1 MTPAQ
6 SADPGGDG
14 GAGEWPPNLLARI
27 ATTIGRGHQEDV
39 ASAALLYVLQADSH
53 ARCAVIADLARRA
66 GLTEGADLPGDLSFR
81 GQDSGEGGR
90 PDIVGFDT
98 GGRARVVIE
107 AKVDAG
113 FRPGQ
118 IARYSGRLASGL
130 PSVIAV
136 LAPERRVPRLL
147 DEAHQQ
153 LTGEGIE
160 LGERGPAWQ
169 TADRTLT
176 LLGISWLATL
186 EVMEKVTS
194 SADLGQL
201 RGFYEYLEP
210 GVFLP
215 FAAADLARANGRLM
229 RSVTSVAQNVAA
241 RFPDPE
247 RGSIWRRWT
256 EIGQFLVLHGRS
268 AWFGVWL
275 DAWAQREDTPYWL
288 SYHKD
293 NLPPAKADQLLPELN
308 AIPGISARRDETY
321 LCVALFPPTEAER
334 DHVEKSLTE
343 LIRKVADLIR

>member
-14 GAGEWPPNLLARI
+14 GPGEWPPNLLARI
-27 ATTIGRGHQEDV
+27 AITIGRGHQEDV
-39 ASAALLYVLQADSH
+39 ASAALLYVLQADIH
-53 ARCAVIADLARRA
+53 ARRAVIADLARRA
-66 GLTEGADLPGDLSFR
+66 GLAEGADLAGDLSFR
-81 GQDSGEGGR
+81 GQDPGKDGR

-118 IARYSGRLASGL
+118 IARYSGRLDSGL

-147 DEAHQQ
+147 DEAYQQ
-153 LTGEGIE
+153 LTGKGIE
-160 LGERGPAWQ
+160 LGEHGSAWQ

-201 RGFYEYLEP
+201 RGFYDYLEP

-215 FAAADLARANGRLM
+215 FTAADLARTNGRLM
-229 RSVTSVAQNVAA
+229 RSVTSIAQNVAA
-241 RFPDPE
+241 RFPVTE
-247 RGSIWRRWT
+247 RGSTWHRWT
-256 EIGQFLVLHGRS
+256 EIGQFLVLHDRA

-288 SYHKD
+288 TYHKD
-293 NLPPAKADQLLPELN
+293 NLPPARADQLLPQLN
-308 AIPGISARRDETY
+308 AIPGISAHRDETY
-321 LCVALFPPTEAER
+321 LCIALFPPTEAER
-334 DHVEKSLTE
+334 GQVEKALAE
-343 LIRKVADLIR
+343 LIRQVADLIR